1 MEPNQPVCRRVR
13 ENLSAYLD
21 GELQGAARRLIEEH
35 LAECAEC
42 RTQLDELKE
51 TWRLLDELEEPIVHN
66 DFRQEVL
73 ARARAEAQAEQVARE
88 GNRRSLVA
96 GLAASAAA
104 AVFLFGLYASS
115 RPLSDPP
122 TPRQREAITYLDL
135 LDNVDALLCLDQAR
149 ELQALGQSME
159 ASPVAPTSEKSN
171 GSKGGSGV

>member
-1 MEPNQPVCRRVR
+1 MEPNQPMCRRVR

-21 GELQGAARRLIEEH
+21 GELKGTARRLIEEH

-42 RTQLDELKE
+42 RAQLDELKE

-66 DFRQEVL
+66 DFRREVL
-73 ARARAEAQAEQVARE
+73 ALARAEAQAEQIARE
-88 GNRRSLVA
+88 GGRRSVLA

-104 AVFLFGLYASS
+104 AVFVFGLYASS

-135 LDNVDALLCLDQAR
+135 LENVDALLCLDQAR
-149 ELQALGQSME
+149 ELQSLGQSME
-159 ASPVAPTSEKSN
+159 ASPAAAPAATATKEA
-171 GSKGGSGV
+171 SGV